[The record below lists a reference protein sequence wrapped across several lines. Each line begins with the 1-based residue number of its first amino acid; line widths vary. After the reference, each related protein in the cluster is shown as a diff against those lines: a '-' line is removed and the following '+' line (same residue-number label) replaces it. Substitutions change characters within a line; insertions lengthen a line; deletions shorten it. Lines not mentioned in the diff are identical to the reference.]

1 MEVTSIQN
9 GIIIDHVPAGTALK
23 VLEYLKIDPA
33 KTKLALIMNT
43 DSHMFGTKDIIKIES
58 EEEAETID
66 LDVLGLVART
76 ATVGIVRGGKIV
88 EKKQPTLPEHVV
100 NIIKCVNPRC
110 VTTTEPAVQMFHLV
124 HSDRQEYRCDY
135 CDEEAKFCPMTL
147 TLHDI
152 KVWNTGEV
160 IDLIVPSDADETVDA
175 SAMTIAPGFED
186 PHVHFRDPGQ
196 TYKESM
202 VSGCAAAA
210 SGGYTNVLIMP
221 NTVPAMDGV
230 KVTAGEPGASEVLDA
245 GFDTVID
252 YLQHYEQA
260 HDVTLPVRY
269 DLCVCASKGR
279 AGKEATDVA
288 DWIGYLP
295 EHDDDNK
302 DAYQLCHPVTAI
314 SDDGSAVT
322 PEILD
327 QVFDNVKKSGL
338 YLIEHCEHHDTGA
351 VNEGPVSRELGVP
364 GIPEDTELKI
374 VERDIEM
381 ARKTG
386 VHVHFQHVSTAI
398 SFDAIRK
405 AKAEGLPITCETA
418 PHYVALCDEALLKY
432 GTLAK
437 MNPPLRSEEDRKAT
451 IAAVADG
458 TVDLL
463 ATDHAPHTMEE
474 KDLGFLDA
482 PNGIIGLECAYGVC
496 HKILVDG
503 GLISDERLI
512 ELMSTAPAELM
523 GHSKADVT
531 ALLDEYADAVPGDD
545 DTKRVLDLVK
555 VPAEDR
561 ADLVVLNTD
570 EAWTVNP
577 ERFHSSARNTPFG
590 GWQVTGRPLA
600 TIIGS
605 KLVFSRINKED

>member
-1 MEVTSIQN
+1 
-9 GIIIDHVPAGTALK
+9 
-23 VLEYLKIDPA
+23 
-33 KTKLALIMNT
+33 
-43 DSHMFGTKDIIKIES
+43 
-58 EEEAETID
+58 
-66 LDVLGLVART
+66 
-76 ATVGIVRGGKIV
+76 
-88 EKKQPTLPEHVV
+88 
-100 NIIKCVNPRC
+100 
-110 VTTTEPAVQMFHLV
+110 
-124 HSDRQEYRCDY
+124 
-135 CDEEAKFCPMTL
+135 MTL

-160 IDLIVPSDADETVDA
+160 IDLVVPSDTDASVDA

-202 VSGCAAAA
+202 ISGCAAAA

-221 NTVPAMDGV
+221 NTVPA
-230 KVTAGEPGASEVLDA
+230 KVEAGQPGASEVLDA
-245 GFDTVID
+245 EYDTVID
-252 YLQHYEQA
+252 YLQHYEAA
-260 HDVTLPVRY
+260 HGVKLPVRY

-279 AGKEATDVA
+279 AGHEATEVA

-295 EHDDDNK
+295 EHGDEHK
-302 DAYQLCHPVTAI
+302 DAYQLAHPVTAI

-322 PEILD
+322 PSILE
-327 QVFDNVKKSGL
+327 QVFENVKESGL

-351 VNEGPVSRELGVP
+351 VNDGPVSRKLGVP

-374 VERDIEM
+374 VERDIDM
-381 ARKTG
+381 SRKTG

-418 PHYVALCDEALLKY
+418 PHYIALNDEALLKY

-437 MNPPLRSEEDRKAT
+437 MNPPLRSEADRQAT

-474 KDLGFLDA
+474 KELGFLDA

-496 HKILVDG
+496 HKVLVDG
-503 GLISDERLI
+503 GFISDERLI
-512 ELMSTAPAELM
+512 ELMSTGPAELM
-523 GHSKADVT
+523 GHDKTDIT
-531 ALLDEYADAVPGDD
+531 AVLDDYADAVPGDD
-545 DTKRVLDLVK
+545 DTKRVLDLGR
-555 VPAEDR
+555 VPESDQV
-561 ADLVVLNTD
+561 DLVVLNTG
-570 EAWTVNP
+570 EEWTVDP
-577 ERFHSSARNTPFG
+577 EKFHSSARNTPFG

-605 KLVFSRINKED
+605 KLAFSRIDKED

>member
-1 MEVTSIQN
+1 
-9 GIIIDHVPAGTALK
+9 
-23 VLEYLKIDPA
+23 
-33 KTKLALIMNT
+33 
-43 DSHMFGTKDIIKIES
+43 
-58 EEEAETID
+58 
-66 LDVLGLVART
+66 
-76 ATVGIVRGGKIV
+76 
-88 EKKQPTLPEHVV
+88 
-100 NIIKCVNPRC
+100 
-110 VTTTEPAVQMFHLV
+110 
-124 HSDRQEYRCDY
+124 
-135 CDEEAKFCPMTL
+135 MTL

-160 IDLIVPSDADETVDA
+160 IDLVVPSDTDASVDA

-202 VSGCAAAA
+202 ISGCAAAA

-230 KVTAGEPGASEVLDA
+230 KVEAGQPGASEVLDA
-245 GFDTVID
+245 ECDTVID
-252 YLQHYEQA
+252 YLQHYEAA
-260 HDVTLPVRY
+260 HGVKLPVRY

-279 AGKEATDVA
+279 AGHEATEVA

-295 EHDDDNK
+295 EHGDEHK
-302 DAYQLCHPVTAI
+302 DAYQLAHPVTAI

-322 PEILD
+322 P
-327 QVFDNVKKSGL
+327 
-338 YLIEHCEHHDTGA
+338 
-351 VNEGPVSRELGVP
+351 
-364 GIPEDTELKI
+364 
-374 VERDIEM
+374 
-381 ARKTG
+381 KTG

-418 PHYVALCDEALLKY
+418 PHYIALNDEALLKY

-437 MNPPLRSEEDRKAT
+437 MNPPLRSEADRQAT

-474 KDLGFLDA
+474 KELGFLDA

-496 HKILVDG
+496 HKVLVDG
-503 GLISDERLI
+503 GFISDERLI
-512 ELMSTAPAELM
+512 ELMSTGPAELM
-523 GHSKADVT
+523 GHDKTDIT
-531 ALLDEYADAVPGDD
+531 AVLDDYADAVPGDD
-545 DTKRVLDLVK
+545 DTKRVLDLGR
-555 VPAEDR
+555 VPESDQV
-561 ADLVVLNTD
+561 DLVVLNTG
-570 EAWTVNP
+570 EEWTVDP
-577 ERFHSSARNTPFG
+577 EKFHSSARNTPFG

-605 KLVFSRINKED
+605 KLAFSRIDKDD

>member
-1 MEVTSIQN
+1 M
-9 GIIIDHVPAGTALK
+9 
-23 VLEYLKIDPA
+23 
-33 KTKLALIMNT
+33 
-43 DSHMFGTKDIIKIES
+43 
-58 EEEAETID
+58 
-66 LDVLGLVART
+66 
-76 ATVGIVRGGKIV
+76 
-88 EKKQPTLPEHVV
+88 
-100 NIIKCVNPRC
+100 
-110 VTTTEPAVQMFHLV
+110 
-124 HSDRQEYRCDY
+124 
-135 CDEEAKFCPMTL
+135 
-147 TLHDI
+147 
-152 KVWNTGEV
+152 
-160 IDLIVPSDADETVDA
+160 
-175 SAMTIAPGFED
+175 
-186 PHVHFRDPGQ
+186 
-196 TYKESM
+196 
-202 VSGCAAAA
+202 
-210 SGGYTNVLIMP
+210 
-221 NTVPAMDGV
+221 
-230 KVTAGEPGASEVLDA
+230 
-245 GFDTVID
+245 
-252 YLQHYEQA
+252 
-260 HDVTLPVRY
+260 
-269 DLCVCASKGR
+269 
-279 AGKEATDVA
+279 A

-302 DAYQLCHPVTAI
+302 DAYQLAHPVTAI

-327 QVFDNVKKSGL
+327 PVFDNVKESGL

-474 KDLGFLDA
+474 KELGFLDA

-503 GLISDERLI
+503 GFISDERLI

-523 GHSKADVT
+523 GHDKTDLT
-531 ALLDEYADAVPGDD
+531 AVLDEYADAVPGDD
-545 DTKRVLDLVK
+545 DTKRVLDLGK
-555 VPAEDR
+555 VPADDNV
-561 ADLVVLNTD
+561 DLVVLNTN
-570 EAWTVNP
+570 EEWTVDP

-605 KLVFSRINKED
+605 KLAFSRIDKED

>member
-1 MEVTSIQN
+1 
-9 GIIIDHVPAGTALK
+9 
-23 VLEYLKIDPA
+23 
-33 KTKLALIMNT
+33 
-43 DSHMFGTKDIIKIES
+43 
-58 EEEAETID
+58 
-66 LDVLGLVART
+66 
-76 ATVGIVRGGKIV
+76 
-88 EKKQPTLPEHVV
+88 
-100 NIIKCVNPRC
+100 
-110 VTTTEPAVQMFHLV
+110 
-124 HSDRQEYRCDY
+124 
-135 CDEEAKFCPMTL
+135 MTL

-230 KVTAGEPGASEVLDA
+230 KVMVGEPCASEVLDA

-503 GLISDERLI
+503 GFISDERLI